1 MLNSP
6 EPSGEAPAAGQ
17 QQQQQQQPAQQ
28 GSGGEQPRPA
38 MTISV
43 TAQEKEAIDR
53 VG

>member
-6 EPSGEAPAAGQ
+6 EPSGGDAPAAGS
-17 QQQQQQQPAQQ
+17 QQQPAQQ
-28 GSGGEQPRPA
+28 GSAGEQPRPA

-53 VG
+53 VS